1 MGMVARSISSSKL
14 PSFRLRRGAP
24 RSPSMKSTPMIS
36 STVEAADDVEEENSL
51 DPAGGSSEKQ
61 QVLGRKIM
69 IVVDSSRGSKV
80 ALQWA
85 LTHTAQ
91 SQDTILLLNVVKPS
105 SSSSSASNINNYV
118 SHGPDGAEMTDPGS
132 YDLLCAM
139 KRISQQKKSEVKVE
153 ICLVEGKEKGPVIVE
168 AAKKQGAALLVLAS
182 RKRRPMMITMW
193 RLLMAW
199 RSRGRSSRSAVVDY
213 CIKNASC
220 MAVGVRRRGRR
231 AGGGYLI
238 TTRKHKDFWLLA

>member
-1 MGMVARSISSSKL
+1 MIGRSISSGKL
-14 PSFRLRRGAP
+14 PSFRLSRGAP
-24 RSPSMKSTPMIS
+24 RSPTMKSTPIS
-36 STVEAADDVEEENSL
+36 STVEAADDIEDNSSVEA
-51 DPAGGSSEKQ
+51 DGGKQ

-69 IVVDSSRGSKV
+69 IVVDSSRESKV

-85 LTHTAQ
+85 LSHTAQ

-105 SSSSSASNINNYV
+105 SSSSSSSSNININV
-118 SHGPDGAEMTDPGS
+118 SHAVDGDEMKDPRS
-132 YDLLCAM
+132 YDLLL
-139 KRISQQKKSEVKVE
+139 E
-153 ICLVEGKEKGPVIVE
+153 ICLVEGKDKGPVIVE
-168 AAKKQGAALLVLAS
+168 AAKKQGAALLVLGS
-182 RKRRPMMITMW
+182 RKRRPMMVMW
-193 RLLMAW
+193 RLLMVW
-199 RSRGRSSRSAVVDY
+199 RGRGSGKGSKAVVDY

>member
-1 MGMVARSISSSKL
+1 MGMIGRSISSSKL
-14 PSFRLRRGAP
+14 PSFRLSRGAP
-24 RSPSMKSTPMIS
+24 RSPTMKSTPIS
-36 STVEAADDVEEENSL
+36 STVEAADDIEDNSSV
-51 DPAGGSSEKQ
+51 DADGGKQ

-69 IVVDSSRGSKV
+69 IVVDSSRESKV

-85 LTHTAQ
+85 LSHTAQ

-105 SSSSSASNINNYV
+105 SSSSSSSSNININ
-118 SHGPDGAEMTDPGS
+118 
-132 YDLLCAM
+132 
-139 KRISQQKKSEVKVE
+139 VKVE
-153 ICLVEGKEKGPVIVE
+153 ICLVEGKDKGPVIVE
-168 AAKKQGAALLVLAS
+168 AAKKQGAALLVLGS
-182 RKRRPMMITMW
+182 RKRRPMMVMW
-193 RLLMAW
+193 RLLMVW
-199 RSRGRSSRSAVVDY
+199 RGRGSSNGSRAVVDY

>member
-1 MGMVARSISSSKL
+1 MGMIGRSISSGKL
-14 PSFRLRRGAP
+14 PSFRLSRGAP
-24 RSPSMKSTPMIS
+24 RSPTMKSTPIS
-36 STVEAADDVEEENSL
+36 STVEAADDIEDNSSVEA
-51 DPAGGSSEKQ
+51 DGGKQ

-69 IVVDSSRGSKV
+69 IVVDSSRESKV

-85 LTHTAQ
+85 LSHTAQ

-105 SSSSSASNINNYV
+105 SSSSSSSSNININV
-118 SHGPDGAEMTDPGS
+118 SHAVDGDEMKDPRS

-139 KRISQQKKSEVKVE
+139 KRISQQKKPEVKVE
-153 ICLVEGKEKGPVIVE
+153 ICLVEGKDKGPVIVE
-168 AAKKQGAALLVLAS
+168 AAKKQGAALLVLGS
-182 RKRRPMMITMW
+182 RKRRPMMVMW
-193 RLLMAW
+193 RLLMVW
-199 RSRGRSSRSAVVDY
+199 RGRGSGKGSKAVVDY